1 MQALSQSLP
10 SVSKA
15 SPGLETV
22 IEFQDDRW
30 VVIARYL
37 EELQVARTRTRSFA
51 TYQQARDYESD
62 LHAGTAV

>member
-1 MQALSQSLP
+1 MQAMSQSLP

-22 IEFQDDRW
+22 IESQDDRW

-37 EELQVARTRTRSFA
+37 EQSQVSRTRTRSFA
-51 TYQQARDYESD
+51 TYQLARAYEAD
-62 LHAGTAV
+62 LHAGAAV